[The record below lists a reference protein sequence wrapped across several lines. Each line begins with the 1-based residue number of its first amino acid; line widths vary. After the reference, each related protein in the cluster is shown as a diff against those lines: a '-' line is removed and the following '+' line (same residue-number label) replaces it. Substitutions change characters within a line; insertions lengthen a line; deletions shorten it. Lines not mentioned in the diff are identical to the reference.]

1 MLELQKLEM
10 TNFMCVSHAELDFTD
25 SNVVLLV
32 GENGEGKST
41 VLEAVAFCLD
51 SDHKK
56 SDTFGDYI
64 KEFEHICNVKLWA
77 TVQNKPIY
85 FDLTIKDK
93 SSTVERIVKY
103 GVEGE
108 EDFKEYKNSE
118 VSILLEKLGLLYYS
132 DIIMSMQDEGDIT
145 KKTPAKRA
153 EYLSRLLNFDFSDKV
168 QILKDRLKEAKDN
181 IEYNTSQVEFN
192 TKSIEDR
199 KKELKEV
206 EVLTFTS
213 NDIILL
219 QSDIQSL
226 NDQLNSLSDEIKR
239 KDQLNNTKNSIV
251 SDISRIEQDILKVEQ
266 EINNINNCIQ
276 NIEEKKNQI
285 QRLTEERKQVSSELE
300 ELNKLTIPDE
310 VDEKVITDEVEKL
323 TTENSELNAEY
334 KIATKNIE
342 LVNNGICPTCGHEFD
357 EGERQK
363 YEDALNSV
371 TEKLRNSS
379 TLLRQKQDAK
389 KKILEDNKLISLKKL
404 EHSQTLSAKQRDIE
418 NFDKQIE
425 LLSSNQEV
433 DYTTAIK
440 EKNDIITNKNTE
452 INLKKLELENIEKE
466 ISSMSD
472 LGDKQKTISS
482 QITTKQNTLNEY
494 NQKLLRNNMILQNN
508 QKVKDFIS
516 ETETKIE
523 ELKEIIEKHR
533 VQKSN
538 VEEEIQ
544 ILDKLLP
551 NYLIIKKCKELESE
565 MNKFIQ
571 RIFPTMAI
579 YLSQGKKGV
588 DLYFT
593 MEKDK
598 VEVFDKDHLKSIKMA
613 SGFQK
618 SVVSIAFKISL
629 CLAYGL
635 RFSFF
640 DEIDQAATEKN
651 SDAVLKMIVTN
662 DIFDQ
667 TFIITHKPT
676 VRATIKSVAPSLL
689 TYYVKKGSFSTE
701 EE

>member
-64 KEFEHICNVKLWA
+64 KEFEHTCNVKLWA

-118 VSILLEKLGLLYYS
+118 VSTLLEKLGLLYYS

-239 KDQLNNTKNSIV
+239 KDQLNNTKNNIV

-266 EINNINNCIQ
+266 EITNINNCIQ
-276 NIEEKKNQI
+276 NVEEKKNQI
-285 QRLTEERKQVSSELE
+285 ERLTEERKQVFSELE

-310 VDEKVITDEVEKL
+310 VDEKAITDEVEKL
-323 TTENSELNAEY
+323 TTENSELNVEY

-425 LLSSNQEV
+425 LLSSTQEV
-433 DYTTAIK
+433 DYTSAIK
-440 EKNDIITNKNTE
+440 EKNDLITNKKAE

-676 VRATIKSVAPSLL
+676 VRATIKSVAPNLL

>member
-64 KEFEHICNVKLWA
+64 KEFEHTCNVKLWA

-118 VSILLEKLGLLYYS
+118 VSTLLEKLGLLYYS

-239 KDQLNNTKNSIV
+239 KDQLNNTKNNIV

-266 EINNINNCIQ
+266 EITNINNCIQ
-276 NIEEKKNQI
+276 NVEEKKNQI
-285 QRLTEERKQVSSELE
+285 KRLTEERKQVSSELE

-310 VDEKVITDEVEKL
+310 VDEKEITDEVEKL

-379 TLLRQKQDAK
+379 TLLKQKQDAK

-425 LLSSNQEV
+425 LLSSTQEV
-433 DYTTAIK
+433 DYTSAIK
-440 EKNDIITNKNTE
+440 EKNDLITNKKAE

-676 VRATIKSVAPSLL
+676 VRATIKSVAPNLL

>member
-1 MLELQKLEM
+1 
-10 TNFMCVSHAELDFTD
+10 
-25 SNVVLLV
+25 
-32 GENGEGKST
+32 
-41 VLEAVAFCLD
+41 
-51 SDHKK
+51 
-56 SDTFGDYI
+56 
-64 KEFEHICNVKLWA
+64 
-77 TVQNKPIY
+77 
-85 FDLTIKDK
+85 
-93 SSTVERIVKY
+93 
-103 GVEGE
+103 
-108 EDFKEYKNSE
+108 
-118 VSILLEKLGLLYYS
+118 
-132 DIIMSMQDEGDIT
+132 
-145 KKTPAKRA
+145 
-153 EYLSRLLNFDFSDKV
+153 
-168 QILKDRLKEAKDN
+168 
-181 IEYNTSQVEFN
+181 
-192 TKSIEDR
+192 
-199 KKELKEV
+199 
-206 EVLTFTS
+206 
-213 NDIILL
+213 
-219 QSDIQSL
+219 
-226 NDQLNSLSDEIKR
+226 
-239 KDQLNNTKNSIV
+239 
-251 SDISRIEQDILKVEQ
+251 
-266 EINNINNCIQ
+266 
-276 NIEEKKNQI
+276 
-285 QRLTEERKQVSSELE
+285 
-300 ELNKLTIPDE
+300 
-310 VDEKVITDEVEKL
+310 
-323 TTENSELNAEY
+323 
-334 KIATKNIE
+334 
-342 LVNNGICPTCGHEFD
+342 
-357 EGERQK
+357 
-363 YEDALNSV
+363 
-371 TEKLRNSS
+371 
-379 TLLRQKQDAK
+379 
-389 KKILEDNKLISLKKL
+389 
-404 EHSQTLSAKQRDIE
+404 
-418 NFDKQIE
+418 
-425 LLSSNQEV
+425 
-433 DYTTAIK
+433 
-440 EKNDIITNKNTE
+440 
-452 INLKKLELENIEKE
+452 
-466 ISSMSD
+466 
-472 LGDKQKTISS
+472 
-482 QITTKQNTLNEY
+482 
-494 NQKLLRNNMILQNN
+494 MILQNN

-676 VRATIKSVAPSLL
+676 VRATIKSVAPNLL

>member
-1 MLELQKLEM
+1 MLKLQKLEM

-118 VSILLEKLGLLYYS
+118 VSTLLENLGLLYYS

-239 KDQLNNTKNSIV
+239 KDQLNNTKNNIV

-266 EINNINNCIQ
+266 EITNINNCIQ

-379 TLLRQKQDAK
+379 TLLKQKQDAK
-389 KKILEDNKLISLKKL
+389 RKILEDNKLISLKKF

-425 LLSSNQEV
+425 LLSSTQEV
-433 DYTTAIK
+433 DYTAAIK
-440 EKNDIITNKNTE
+440 EKNDLITNKKTE
-452 INLKKLELENIEKE
+452 ISLKKSELEKIENE
-466 ISSMSD
+466 ISSMAD
-472 LGDKQKTISS
+472 LGDKQKDISS
-482 QITTKQNTLNEY
+482 QITTKQNTLTEY
-494 NQKLLRNNMILQNN
+494 NQKLLSNNMILQNN

-593 MEKDK
+593 MQKDK

-618 SVVSIAFKISL
+618 SVVSIAFKVSL

-676 VRATIKSVAPSLL
+676 VRATIKSVAPNLL
-689 TYYVKKGSFSTE
+689 TYYVNKGSFSTE

>member
-64 KEFEHICNVKLWA
+64 KEFEHTCNVKLWA

-118 VSILLEKLGLLYYS
+118 VSTLLEKLGLLYYS

-239 KDQLNNTKNSIV
+239 KDQLNNTKNNIV

-266 EINNINNCIQ
+266 EITNINNCIQ
-276 NIEEKKNQI
+276 NVEEKKNQI
-285 QRLTEERKQVSSELE
+285 ERLTEERKQVFSELE

-310 VDEKVITDEVEKL
+310 VDEKAITDEVEKL

-404 EHSQTLSAKQRDIE
+404 EHNQTLSTKQRDIE

-425 LLSSNQEV
+425 LLSSTQEV
-433 DYTTAIK
+433 DYTSAIK
-440 EKNDIITNKNTE
+440 EKNDLITNKKAE

-482 QITTKQNTLNEY
+482 QITTKQNTLNDY

-676 VRATIKSVAPSLL
+676 VRATIKSVAPNLL

>member
-64 KEFEHICNVKLWA
+64 KEFEHVCNVKLWS

-118 VSILLEKLGLLYYS
+118 VSTLLEKLGLLYYS

-219 QSDIQSL
+219 QSDIQNL

-239 KDQLNNTKNSIV
+239 KDQLNNTKNNIV

-266 EINNINNCIQ
+266 EITNINNCIQ
-276 NIEEKKNQI
+276 NVEEKKNQI

-310 VDEKVITDEVEKL
+310 VDEKAITDEVEKL

-404 EHSQTLSAKQRDIE
+404 EHNQTLSAKQRDIE

-425 LLSSNQEV
+425 LLSSTQEV
-433 DYTTAIK
+433 DYTSAIK
-440 EKNDIITNKNTE
+440 EKNDLITNKKTE

-472 LGDKQKTISS
+472 LGDKQKNISS

-676 VRATIKSVAPSLL
+676 VRATIKSVAPNLL

>member
-1 MLELQKLEM
+1 MLKLQKLEM

-64 KEFEHICNVKLWA
+64 KEFEHVCNVKLWA

-118 VSILLEKLGLLYYS
+118 VSTLLENLGLLYYS

-239 KDQLNNTKNSIV
+239 KDQLNNTKNNIV

-266 EINNINNCIQ
+266 EITNINNCIQ

-379 TLLRQKQDAK
+379 TLLKQKQDAK
-389 KKILEDNKLISLKKL
+389 KKILEDNKLISLKKF
-404 EHSQTLSAKQRDIE
+404 EHTQTLSAKQRDIE

-425 LLSSNQEV
+425 LLSSTQEV
-433 DYTTAIK
+433 DYTSAIK
-440 EKNDIITNKNTE
+440 EKNDLITNKKTE

-472 LGDKQKTISS
+472 LGDKQKNISS

-516 ETETKIE
+516 ETEIKIE
-523 ELKEIIEKHR
+523 GLKEIIEKHR

-571 RIFPTMAI
+571 RVFPTMAI

-593 MEKDK
+593 MQKDR

-618 SVVSIAFKISL
+618 SVVSIAFKVSL

-676 VRATIKSVAPSLL
+676 VRATIKSVAPNLL
-689 TYYVKKGSFSTE
+689 TYYVNKGSFSTE